1 VAKNLGGSRSNA
13 STTIDLTDKW
23 GLGMKRA
30 VVVSYFPMIS
40 LGAFLLILCGV
51 LGSVV
56 WACVEDQNE
65 I

>member
-1 VAKNLGGSRSNA
+1 
-13 STTIDLTDKW
+13 
-23 GLGMKRA
+23 
-30 VVVSYFPMIS
+30 MIS
-40 LGAFLLILCGV
+40 LGAFLLILGGV